1 MGKHQKTLQQLCAS
15 PTPANIRWDDVVSL
29 LKHLGYDLIKGD
41 GSRRRFYSPRTKAVF
56 TCHKPHPQ
64 PTLPKYV
71 VEQLV
76 AHLMTFGH
84 I

>member
-15 PTPANIRWDDVVSL
+15 PTSADVRWDDVVSL
-29 LKHLGYDLIKGD
+29 LKHFGYDLIKGG
-41 GSRRRFYSPRTKAVF
+41 GSRRRFYCSTTKAVF
-56 TCHKPHPQ
+56 TCHEPHPQ

-76 AHLMTFGH
+76 SHLTTYGH